1 MRRKT
6 DGRGRGFCGLRGRT
20 AKFAAMFGTAVLIAA
35 MSAMP
40 ICAAESVTKVEYE
53 NLRELLKAG
62 NFTLTQTKE
71 NLSDDTSPYENM
83 RDILR
88 AEQKEMERTAE
99 EYEDDGDAEM
109 QAFYEERAKELKK
122 AAAQVTKQIDRI
134 DSYSTEKSYEKSVD
148 TLLVSAQTLMNSYN
162 QLALQVTA
170 QEKQTEAAKAS
181 CEEAIVRQSAGLM
194 KEEQVSQL
202 KNSYTAQQN
211 RLATLKEQADEVKE
225 SLLTMLGLS
234 GSGSEIGTIPE
245 PDLTAIAS
253 IDFESDLQTAISNDK
268 TYVSELTSSVKGS
281 DARALKAERVETAAA
296 DETIDLT
303 AAYQEILT
311 KKTQY
316 EAAEKAYAAAEEQY
330 QALQRKKSAGMLS
343 NADYLAG
350 EADYASA
357 LADWGAAKMD
367 LTAAYESYLWDVNG
381 TV

>member
-40 ICAAESVTKVEYE
+40 ICAAGSVTKVEYE

-71 NLSDDTSPYENM
+71 NLADDTSPYENM

-170 QEKQTEAAKAS
+170 QEKQTEAARAS
-181 CEEAIVRQSAGLM
+181 CEEAIMRQSAGLM

-202 KNSYTAQQN
+202 KNSYTAEQN

-234 GSGSEIGTIPE
+234 ESGSEIGTIPE